1 MSNADADADASAHAS
16 SSESSVTNPETS
28 VPENV
33 ADMAAKVSNW
43 GRWGADDEL
52 GCGNLLDSA
61 ATMRGTGA
69 VRSNRVVSLA
79 VDLKADGI
87 QIGQPARRFNP
98 ILTVTSLN
106 ERDQF
111 SPGIWEGTDDMVM
124 MSTCAGTHIDALS
137 HISYD
142 KQLYNGF
149 SVDVVSAQ
157 GGATKLGAEK
167 LPSIATRGILLDL
180 PGQRGLAGLDEQ
192 DPSFAVTP
200 DVLDAALEELK
211 LSVQPGDVLLIRTGE
226 MRHYLAGDRK
236 RYAVGDQYRFP
247 GIALEAAE
255 WFHRHDVAGVF
266 TDTYAYEVFPP
277 AQPDWSDTLAV
288 HMVQVRDM
296 GLLQG
301 QNWDLESLA
310 VACAEQEQWEFLLLA
325 GPEPLVGATS
335 APVVPLAIL

>member
-1 MSNADADADASAHAS
+1 METPASTS
-16 SSESSVTNPETS
+16 SP

-33 ADMAAKVSNW
+33 AEMAAKVSNW
-43 GRWGADDEL
+43 GRWGDDDEL
-52 GCGNLLDSA
+52 GCANLLDHT
-61 ATMRGTGA
+61 ATMRGTQS
-69 VRSNRVVSLA
+69 VRSNQVVSLA
-79 VDLKADGI
+79 VDLQADGI
-87 QIGQPARRFNP
+87 QVGQPARRFNP

-124 MSTCAGTHIDALS
+124 MSTCAGTHMDALC

-142 KQLYNGF
+142 KQLYNGYP
-149 SVDVVSAQ
+149 VDVVSAQ
-157 GGATKLGAEK
+157 DGATKLGAEK
-167 LPSIATRGILLDL
+167 LPNIATRGILLDL
-180 PGQRGLAGLDEQ
+180 ANMSGVGGLDEI

-200 DVLDAALEELK
+200 EVLDAAFEELK
-211 LSVQPGDVLLIRTGE
+211 LTVEPGDVLLIRTGE

-236 RYAVGDQYRFP
+236 RYAVGDQFRFP

-277 AQPDWSDTLAV
+277 ALPDWSDTLAV

-301 QNWDLESLA
+301 QNWNFESLS
-310 VACAEQEQWEFLLLA
+310 VACGEQQQYEFMLMA
-325 GPEPLVGATS
+325 APEPLVGATS